1 MCGIIGV
8 VREKDKLTHSDRFVK
23 ITALGIITLNFVYV
37 SLYQSSLGMGCKVFR
52 SLRLSVLKTYCNARP
67 TLRLNTFLV
76 KQ

>member
-8 VREKDKLTHSDRFVK
+8 MRGKDKLTHSDRSVK
-23 ITALGIITLNFVYV
+23 ITALGIIILNFVYV
-37 SLYQSSLGMGCKVFR
+37 SLCQSSLGSGCKVFR

-67 TLRLNTFLV
+67 TLKLNTFLV